1 MTSSMHSK
9 QAMISSSQNRVKI
22 LFLLLN
28 LQINDFDGCAAASH
42 ESTFTCAGVCVFRIN
57 DDK

>member
-22 LFLLLN
+22 LFLLN
-28 LQINDFDGCAAASH
+28 LQINDFDDCAVASH
-42 ESTFTCAGVCVFRIN
+42 ASTFTCAGVCVFRIN